1 MIIPTDV
8 LEQFGELLLSTTDEH
23 DAIVYIGCLFIEYVK
38 QTQFY
43 FQIIITLVV
52 LGITVFL
59 FKYAYKFFNMF
70 F

>member
-1 MIIPTDV
+1 MIIPTEI
-8 LEQFGELLLSTTDEH
+8 LEKFVNMLLSSANEH
-23 DAIVYIGCLFIEYVK
+23 EAIIYIGTLFAEYVK

-43 FQIIITLVV
+43 FQIVITLVV

>member
-1 MIIPTDV
+1 MIIPTELLDK
-8 LEQFGELLLSTTDEH
+8 FGELLLSTTDEH
-23 DAIVYIGCLFIEYVK
+23 EAIVYIGMLFVEYIK

-52 LGITVFL
+52 LGITAFL